1 MKFRFE
7 CEEFPRSPT
16 KFGSNFQPIQ
26 GWESWVNKIH
36 LRMKRLFFMVGVY
49 DVVQV
54 TFKLPIHREK
64 RIEAWYSILSRWSTV
79 SHTIITTWG
88 GFIFT
93 LEDVNVLLELSCF
106 QKYNICSLELSK
118 KEKKI
123 KELFS
128 NLFKSEYERSKLT
141 RFSNWI
147 GMFHQNF
154 NSIKGENSSPEFLE
168 HKYELE
174 ASLVIWLARHIF
186 SEHLDHGISLV
197 IVHVGRFSVC
207 APPPNPSPSPATS
220 SNKFVGNNYTAWL
233 WHNQNSKGNIL
244 QVLDIIKE
252 FTWCP
257 YIQEKN
263 GFGNPEY
270 FYAILDQCIFDWSSF
285 CTFLVNS
292 RKHIKLS
299 VVTQSD
305 ISLCLI
311 SDIIF
316 ITLDALGKAL
326 VITDALWSSI
336 VSKKLRL
343 TLRFMDDVAK
353 IGFKFDCINSFT
365 YRAKAFLFM

>member
-1 MKFRFE
+1 FE
-7 CEEFPRSPT
+7 CEEFPLSPT

-36 LRMKRLFFMVGVY
+36 LRMKRLFFMVRVY

-54 TFKLPIHREK
+54 TFKLVIHREK
-64 RIEAWYSILSRWSTV
+64 RIEAWYSILSRRSTM

-93 LEDVNVLLELSCF
+93 LEDVNVLLELPCF
-106 QKYNICSLELSK
+106 QKYNICSLD
-118 KEKKI
+118 
-123 KELFS
+123 
-128 NLFKSEYERSKLT
+128 EYERSNFT

-154 NSIKGENSSPEFLE
+154 NSIKGENSSLEFLE
-168 HKYELE
+168 HKYESE
-174 ASLVIWLARHIF
+174 ASLVMWLARHIF

-197 IVHVGRFSVC
+197 IVHGRFSAC

-220 SNKFVGNNYTAWL
+220 SNKFVKNNYKAWL

-244 QVLDIIKE
+244 
-252 FTWCP
+252 
-257 YIQEKN
+257 QEKN

-270 FYAILDQCIFDWSSF
+270 FYAILDQCIFDWSCF

-305 ISLCLI
+305 ISLCLN

-353 IGFKFDCINSFT
+353 IGFKLDCINSFT

>member
-1 MKFRFE
+1 MSNYPTLPTDYSWLSIGSKDCSSNRFQIPTNSIMKFRFE
-7 CEEFPRSPT
+7 CEEFPLSPT

-54 TFKLPIHREK
+54 TFKLLTHREK

-93 LEDVNVLLELSCF
+93 LEDVNVLLELPCF

-128 NLFKSEYERSKLT
+128 NLFKSEYERSKVT
-141 RFSNWI
+141 QFSNWI
-147 GMFHQNF
+147 GMFHQKF

-168 HKYELE
+168 HKYESE

-197 IVHVGRFSVC
+197 IVHAAIKISYGMHFPLTLLYLGNLYKQLDLYHIKIEIFGRFSAC

-220 SNKFVGNNYTAWL
+220 SNKFVGNNYKVWL

-252 FTWCP
+252 FTWCQ

-270 FYAILDQCIFDWSSF
+270 FYAILE
-285 CTFLVNS
+285 
-292 RKHIKLS
+292 
-299 VVTQSD
+299 
-305 ISLCLI
+305 
-311 SDIIF
+311 
-316 ITLDALGKAL
+316 
-326 VITDALWSSI
+326 
-336 VSKKLRL
+336 
-343 TLRFMDDVAK
+343 
-353 IGFKFDCINSFT
+353 
-365 YRAKAFLFM
+365 

>member
-7 CEEFPRSPT
+7 CEEFPLSPT

-54 TFKLPIHREK
+54 TFKLLIHREK
-64 RIEAWYSILSRWSTV
+64 RIEAWYSILSRRSTM

-93 LEDVNVLLELSCF
+93 LEDVN
-106 QKYNICSLELSK
+106 
-118 KEKKI
+118 
-123 KELFS
+123 
-128 NLFKSEYERSKLT
+128 YERSKFT

-154 NSIKGENSSPEFLE
+154 NSIKGENSSLEFLE
-168 HKYELE
+168 HKYESE
-174 ASLVIWLARHIF
+174 ASL
-186 SEHLDHGISLV
+186 
-197 IVHVGRFSVC
+197 GRFSAC

-220 SNKFVGNNYTAWL
+220 SNKFVKNNYKAWL
-233 WHNQNSKGNIL
+233 WHTQNSKGNIL

-299 VVTQSD
+299 VN
-305 ISLCLI
+305 

-336 VSKKLRL
+336 L
-343 TLRFMDDVAK
+343 
-353 IGFKFDCINSFT
+353 DCINSFT

>member
-7 CEEFPRSPT
+7 CEEFPLSPT

-54 TFKLPIHREK
+54 TFKLLIHREK
-64 RIEAWYSILSRWSTV
+64 RIEAWYSILSRRSTM

-93 LEDVNVLLELSCF
+93 LED
-106 QKYNICSLELSK
+106 
-118 KEKKI
+118 
-123 KELFS
+123 
-128 NLFKSEYERSKLT
+128 YERSKFT

-154 NSIKGENSSPEFLE
+154 NSIKGENSSLEFLE
-168 HKYELE
+168 HKYESE
-174 ASLVIWLARHIF
+174 ASL
-186 SEHLDHGISLV
+186 
-197 IVHVGRFSVC
+197 GRFSAC
-207 APPPNPSPSPATS
+207 TPPPNPSPSPATS
-220 SNKFVGNNYTAWL
+220 SNKFVKNNYKAWL
-233 WHNQNSKGNIL
+233 WHTQNSKGNIL

-305 ISLCLI
+305 IS
-311 SDIIF
+311 
-316 ITLDALGKAL
+316 
-326 VITDALWSSI
+326 
-336 VSKKLRL
+336 
-343 TLRFMDDVAK
+343 
-353 IGFKFDCINSFT
+353 
-365 YRAKAFLFM
+365 

>member
-1 MKFRFE
+1 FRFE

-93 LEDVNVLLELSCF
+93 LED
-106 QKYNICSLELSK
+106 
-118 KEKKI
+118 
-123 KELFS
+123 
-128 NLFKSEYERSKLT
+128 
-141 RFSNWI
+141 
-147 GMFHQNF
+147 
-154 NSIKGENSSPEFLE
+154 
-168 HKYELE
+168 
-174 ASLVIWLARHIF
+174 
-186 SEHLDHGISLV
+186 
-197 IVHVGRFSVC
+197 GRFSVC

-270 FYAILDQCIFDWSSF
+270 FYAILE
-285 CTFLVNS
+285 
-292 RKHIKLS
+292 
-299 VVTQSD
+299 
-305 ISLCLI
+305 
-311 SDIIF
+311 
-316 ITLDALGKAL
+316 
-326 VITDALWSSI
+326 
-336 VSKKLRL
+336 
-343 TLRFMDDVAK
+343 
-353 IGFKFDCINSFT
+353 
-365 YRAKAFLFM
+365 